1 MQIKIL
7 YRPSQSLAEV
17 SLSAGESVLAESGAL
32 VGMTPNVSVTTQAAG
47 FLGGLKRVFGGE
59 TIFRNA
65 FRADGAPGEVLFST
79 PLAGD
84 MAILDVGRKQWCV
97 QNNAYVA
104 SAPDVKV
111 DTKSGGLRGFLS
123 GAGFFVLQT
132 SGSGLMLVGGF
143 GAVEPVEVKGSIV
156 VDTGHL
162 LAWES
167 TLKYAIVRTGGGVV
181 ASWLSGERFVCSFSG
196 EGTIYVQSR
205 NAAGYGRSLGPL
217 LPPRAG

>member
-1 MQIKIL
+1 MQITIL
-7 YRPSQSLAEV
+7 HRPSQSLAEV
-17 SLSAGESVLAESGAL
+17 HLVEGETVVAESGAL
-32 VGMTPNVSVTTQAAG
+32 VGMTPNVSVQTQAAG
-47 FLGGLKRVFGGE
+47 FIGGLKRIFGGE

-65 FRADGAPGEVLFST
+65 FRAEGGAGEVLFST

-84 MAILDVGRKQWCV
+84 MAILDVGAKQWCV

-104 SAPDVKV
+104 SAPEVKI
-111 DTKSGGLRGFLS
+111 DTKSGGLKGLLS

-143 GAVEPVEVKGSIV
+143 GAIEPIEVKGSIV
-156 VDTGHL
+156 IDTGHL

-167 TLKYAIVRTGGGVV
+167 TLKYAITRSGGGNL
-181 ASWLSGERFVCSFSG
+181 ASWLSGEGFVCSFAG
-196 EGTIYVQSR
+196 EGTVYIQSR
-205 NAAGYGRSLGPL
+205 NAAEYGRNIGPL